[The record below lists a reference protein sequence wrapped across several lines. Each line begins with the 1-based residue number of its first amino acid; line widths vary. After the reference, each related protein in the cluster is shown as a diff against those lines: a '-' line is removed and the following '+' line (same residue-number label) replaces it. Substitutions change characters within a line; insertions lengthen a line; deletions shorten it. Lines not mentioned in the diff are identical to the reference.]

1 MFLIN
6 IADRAGPILS
16 TLILR
21 LKKIKKQTYTHT
33 QDRYPG
39 NSPVFL

>member
-21 LKKIKKQTYTHT
+21 WKKNQKTNLNSHT
-33 QDRYPG
+33 RQISR
-39 NSPVFL
+39 